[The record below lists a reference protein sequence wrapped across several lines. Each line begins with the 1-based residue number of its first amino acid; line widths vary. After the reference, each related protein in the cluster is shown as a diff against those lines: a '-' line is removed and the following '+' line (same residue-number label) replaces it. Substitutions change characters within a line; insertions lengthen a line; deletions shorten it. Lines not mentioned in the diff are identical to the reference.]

1 MKQETMKKESINL
14 ADLEKIKSARWYVKQ
29 AICMS
34 KEKNYNLEK
43 ASEEL
48 TDILAK
54 YNYS

>member
-1 MKQETMKKESINL
+1 MKKESLSL

>member
-1 MKQETMKKESINL
+1 MSKENISL

-29 AICMS
+29 AICMA
-34 KEKNYNLEK
+34 KEKNFNLEK

-54 YNYS
+54 YNYN

>member
-1 MKQETMKKESINL
+1 MNL

-34 KEKNYNLEK
+34 KEKNYNLEN

-48 TDILAK
+48 TDILVK
-54 YNYS
+54 YNYN

>member
-1 MKQETMKKESINL
+1 MNL

-29 AICMS
+29 EICMS

-48 TDILAK
+48 TAILVK
-54 YNYS
+54 YNYN

>member
-1 MKQETMKKESINL
+1 MSKENMSL
-14 ADLEKIKSARWYVKQ
+14 ADLEEIKSARWYVKQ

-48 TDILAK
+48 TAILVK
-54 YNYS
+54 YNYN

>member
-1 MKQETMKKESINL
+1 MKNKETVIL

-48 TDILAK
+48 TDILVK
-54 YNYS
+54 YNYN